1 MPAKEIKELRLAG
14 KLPEA
19 LAMAE
24 KELSEAPDNIWAKRN
39 LSWVYYAY
47 AKQHVEK
54 GQFEL
59 YLEQLKKIK
68 AFDFSIEEV
77 FLFESLT
84 WLNGKMCFYLLKYK
98 EYDVSKV
105 VKLWNAIKEFHY
117 TKSSESYSFL
127 YKGFHK
133 AFKDTNFFLD
143 FAEWWG
149 FENFIEKDFQIEIK
163 HSSSSIIRE
172 FYTLSFGAL
181 TVQTSSSEANLYT
194 AGGFPF
200 LNCFFKL

>member
-14 KLPEA
+14 KLAEA
-19 LAMAE
+19 LAMTE
-24 KELSEAPDNIWAKRN
+24 KVLSQELDNIWAKRN
-39 LSWVYYAY
+39 LSWVNYAY

-59 YLEQLKKIK
+59 YLEQLEKIK
-68 AFDFSIEEV
+68 AFDFSIDEV

-117 TKSSESYSFL
+117 TKSTESYSFL

-133 AFKDTNFFLD
+133 AIKDTIFFLD

-181 TVQTSSSEANLYT
+181 NLKTSSSVANLFT
-194 AGGFPF
+194 AGEFPF
-200 LNCFFKL
+200 QNFSC

>member
-1 MPAKEIKELRLAG
+1 MSAKEIKELRLAG

-24 KELSEAPDNIWAKRN
+24 KKLSQELDNIWAKRN
-39 LSWVYYAY
+39 LSWVNYAY
-47 AKQHVEK
+47 AKQHLEQ

-59 YLEQLKKIK
+59 YLEQLEKIK
-68 AFDFSIEEV
+68 AFDFSIDEV

-105 VKLWNAIKEFHY
+105 VKLWNAIKGFHY
-117 TKSSESYSFL
+117 TKSSQSYSFL

-133 AFKDTNFFLD
+133 AFKDTIFFLD

-149 FENFIEKDFQIEIK
+149 FEILYLLYLVFWCAHCSNFF
-163 HSSSSIIRE
+163 IRSKLIYSWGIP
-172 FYTLSFGAL
+172 FPKFFLL
-181 TVQTSSSEANLYT
+181 TTGMLC
-194 AGGFPF
+194 G
-200 LNCFFKL
+200 